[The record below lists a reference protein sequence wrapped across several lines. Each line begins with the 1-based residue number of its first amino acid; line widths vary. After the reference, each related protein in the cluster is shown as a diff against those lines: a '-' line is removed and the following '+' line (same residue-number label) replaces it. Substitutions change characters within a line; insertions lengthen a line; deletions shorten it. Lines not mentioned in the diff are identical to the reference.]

1 MNCISFRQVS
11 RIYQTPA
18 EPVAAVKNLTL
29 AIPYGEFVAV
39 TGASGSG
46 KTTFLNLAAGL
57 DTPTQGEI
65 WIRGQNIG
73 RLNADQMAVFRRRNI
88 GIVFQDCR
96 LLDVLD
102 VKDNIT
108 FSLRADGTVP
118 DEAYIG
124 RICRMLGISRSLN
137 KMPWQLSA
145 GERQRTAI
153 ARALAA
159 KPAIILA
166 DEPTGSLDRKNG
178 LDVLAMLLEVNREL
192 GQTVVMVTHNMQ
204 AAQMAGRI
212 IWIEDGEVKEIE
224 KGC

>member
-1 MNCISFRQVS
+1 MDCIRFDKVT

-29 AIPYGEFVAV
+29 SIPYGAFVAV

-73 RLNADQMAVFRRRNI
+73 RLDADQMAVFRRRNI

-102 VKDNIT
+102 VKGNLT
-108 FSLRADGTVP
+108 FSLRADGTAP
-118 DEAYIG
+118 DHAYIG
-124 RICRMLGISRSLN
+124 RVCAMLGISQKLDA
-137 KMPWQLSA
+137 MPSQLSA
-145 GERQRTAI
+145 GERQRAAI

-159 KPAIILA
+159 KPAIVLA

-178 LDVLAMLLEVNREL
+178 LEVLAMLRAANQEL
-192 GQTVVMVTHNMQ
+192 GQTVVMVTHDMQ

-212 IWIEDGEVKEIE
+212 IRIEDGNISTL
-224 KGC
+224 